1 MNITIITD
9 LNVGTQKAVMA
20 LSRLDLGP
28 TRAPITNLSA
38 EQKDALKKDLAEIG
52 YFDWIK

>member
-38 EQKDALKKDLAEIG
+38 EQKDAFEERFG
-52 YFDWIK
+52 RDWLL